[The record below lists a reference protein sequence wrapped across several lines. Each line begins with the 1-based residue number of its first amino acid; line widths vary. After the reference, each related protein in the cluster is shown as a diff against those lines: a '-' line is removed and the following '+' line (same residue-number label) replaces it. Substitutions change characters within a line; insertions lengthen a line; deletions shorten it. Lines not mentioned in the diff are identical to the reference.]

1 MTSEI
6 LTQLISNTIN
16 ISSTLC
22 KDKDKNNKKKL
33 TSNPLLDI
41 NAEKFVPLKE
51 KLKQKN
57 PQNIGKNDNELSF
70 LPFHDYIN
78 FQMAK
83 SYHNLLKG
91 NIRSFNLYEK
101 NKTEFKSLKLK
112 FAIIELNF
120 KFTCD
125 YESIENEIKK
135 FLELFGE
142 INSIL
147 FDVNTN
153 SVKIIYKNDLS
164 AKNVINYLNKLLYE
178 NNTNEDQDIKFD
190 AKKENDI
197 NANENDSKDKVY
209 PNEKQSEDII
219 KFINFL
225 TDKYK
230 NEQNNENTENKI
242 ENKNGNITE
251 SNEKKE
257 KNIVNDLQSHQE
269 KNVNSNILSKNENI
283 SPSEGK
289 SKSSDNNNTNYLYI
303 LENLETPEK
312 KLININNFSQ
322 NNNSNIKQQEI
333 CKNCATSINSFN
345 PSLKTSLVYVPFVPK
360 INIGVPISI
369 PVLLPINST
378 LLNKSLKDNPKISN
392 PKDVNEEISINSC
405 LLNQI
410 NKEKKINNNNSK
422 TAQDDNQIKEIFE
435 HLNNKIAVIENN
447 KNDINNSNNSKEEN
461 KKTNQ
466 ELYHNDNDNFANKKD
481 FALKKEEINKN
492 VNKNLSSMF
501 KILLI
506 PNFPAIQNLQKTKS
520 NNDNIQPMKP
530 NPIEFNKNVIDFNK
544 LTLETKNRIHFMTH
558 SSRNYN
564 YKYVCNYAVQIENDN
579 MFMVTKRIIG
589 KNGCFLKKILQE
601 SCIKYGDYSTKI
613 RLRGKGSGYVDKGNN
628 PSCDNEPLTLSVSS
642 LNYPTY
648 YNCCLLIDNLMKK
661 IYDDY
666 FEYLHEILP
675 KEIHYSISKKKL
687 IKSEFIVDRVNSVP
701 INNSNNDK
709 SNSNEKKKIS
719 NENEINN
726 KNNEDEDEQLKKN

>member
-6 LTQLISNTIN
+6 LTQLISNSIN
-16 ISSTLC
+16 ISSMLC
-22 KDKDKNNKKKL
+22 KDKDKNINKNLK
-33 TSNPLLDI
+33 SNPVFDI

-57 PQNIGKNDNELSF
+57 PQNFDKNDNELPSP
-70 LPFHDYIN
+70 PFHDYIN
-78 FQMAK
+78 FQIAK
-83 SYHNLLKG
+83 SYDNMLKS

-101 NKTEFKSLKLK
+101 NKTEFKSLKLNV
-112 FAIIELNF
+112 AIIELNF

-142 INSIL
+142 INSLL

-164 AKNVINYLNKLLYE
+164 VKNVIHYLNKLLYE
-178 NNTNEDQDIKFD
+178 NSINEEQDIKFNV
-190 AKKENDI
+190 KKENDI
-197 NANENDSKDKVY
+197 NKNENASKDKTY

-230 NEQNNENTENKI
+230 NEENNINNENKI
-242 ENKNGNITE
+242 ENKTE
-251 SNEKKE
+251 SNEEKE
-257 KNIVNDLQSHQE
+257 KNIVNDLLSHQE
-269 KNVNSNILSKNENI
+269 KKKNSIILPNNKNI

-289 SKSSDNNNTNYLYI
+289 SKNNDNNNTNYLYI

-312 KLININNFSQ
+312 KLNNINKNDL
-322 NNNSNIKQQEI
+322 NNNNIIKQQEI
-333 CKNCATSINSFN
+333 CKNHVASINPFN
-345 PSLKTSLVYVPFVPK
+345 PSLKTPLVYVPFVPK

-378 LLNKSLKDNPKISN
+378 LLNKSFKDNAKISN
-392 PKDVNEEISINSC
+392 PKDGSEETSINSC

-410 NKEKKINNNNSK
+410 NKDKKINNNNSK
-422 TAQDDNQIKEIFE
+422 IAQDDTQIKEIFE

-447 KNDINNSNNSKEEN
+447 NNDINISNNSKEEN
-461 KKTNQ
+461 KKTSQ
-466 ELYHNDNDNFANKKD
+466 EFYKNDNDNDNFIDKKEFTD
-481 FALKKEEINKN
+481 KKEEIYKN
-492 VNKNLSSMF
+492 AKKNLSSMF

-506 PNFPAIQNLQKTKS
+506 PNFSAIQNLQKTNT

-613 RLRGKGSGYVDKGNN
+613 RLRGKGSGYVDKGSNS
-628 PSCDNEPLTLSVSS
+628 SCDNEPLTLSVSS

-648 YNCCLLIDNLMKK
+648 YNCCLLIDNLLKK

-666 FEYLHEILP
+666 FEYLHKILP

-701 INNSNNDK
+701 FNNSNNDK
-709 SNSNEKKKIS
+709 SNCDEQNKIPD
-719 NENEINN
+719 ENEMNN
-726 KNNEDEDEQLKKN
+726 KNNEDEK

>member
-16 ISSTLC
+16 ISSSLC

-33 TSNPLLDI
+33 TSNPVLDI

-57 PQNIGKNDNELSF
+57 PQNIDKNDNELSS
-70 LPFHDYIN
+70 PSIHDYIN
-78 FQMAK
+78 FQMTK
-83 SYHNLLKG
+83 SYNNLLKG

-112 FAIIELNF
+112 VALIEINF

-164 AKNVINYLNKLLYE
+164 AKNVIYYLNKLLYE
-178 NNTNEDQDIKFD
+178 NNTNEEQDIKFD
-190 AKKENDI
+190 VKKENDI
-197 NANENDSKDKVY
+197 NENDEKGKVY

-283 SPSEGK
+283 SPSERK
-289 SKSSDNNNTNYLYI
+289 SKSSDNNSTNYLYI

-312 KLININNFSQ
+312 KLNNNNNFPQ

-333 CKNCATSINSFN
+333 CKNYATSINQFN

-378 LLNKSLKDNPKISN
+378 LLNKSLKDNAKISN
-392 PKDVNEEISINSC
+392 PKDVNEEININSC

-422 TAQDDNQIKEIFE
+422 IAQDDNQIKEIFE

-447 KNDINNSNNSKEEN
+447 KNDINNSNNNKEEN

-466 ELYHNDNDNFANKKD
+466 ELYHNDNDNDNFANKKD
-481 FALKKEEINKN
+481 FTLKKEEINKN

-709 SNSNEKKKIS
+709 SNCDEQKKIS

-726 KNNEDEDEQLKKN
+726 KKNEDEQLKKN

>member
-33 TSNPLLDI
+33 TSNPVLDI

-312 KLININNFSQ
+312 KLIYINNFSQ
-322 NNNSNIKQQEI
+322 NNNSNINQQEI

-709 SNSNEKKKIS
+709 SNSNEKKKFLM
-719 NENEINN
+719 
-726 KNNEDEDEQLKKN
+726 KMK

>member
-1 MTSEI
+1 MTSEM

-16 ISSTLC
+16 LSS
-22 KDKDKNNKKKL
+22 KFSNDKNKTINKKIIL
-33 TSNPLLDI
+33 NPQLDI
-41 NAEKFVPLKE
+41 NAENFIPLKE

-57 PQNIGKNDNELSF
+57 HQNSPKNDNKLSS
-70 LPFHDYIN
+70 PPSFHNNIS

-83 SYHNLLKG
+83 PYDNLLKS

-101 NKTEFKSLKLK
+101 NETFNGT
-112 FAIIELNF
+112 IIEINF

-142 INSIL
+142 IKSIH
-147 FDVNTN
+147 FEVNTN
-153 SVKIIYKNDLS
+153 SVKIIYKNDFS
-164 AKNVINYLNKLLYE
+164 AKNAIHYLKKLIYE
-178 NNTNEDQDIKFD
+178 NNINKYEAQDNNFYER
-190 AKKENDI
+190 KENDI
-197 NANENDSKDKVY
+197 NKNEDATKDKIY
-209 PNEKQSEDII
+209 SNEKQSEDII

-225 TDKYK
+225 TDNYK
-230 NEQNNENTENKI
+230 NEQNKQNNEND
-242 ENKNGNITE
+242 ENKNGNNAE
-251 SNEKKE
+251 FSEQKE
-257 KNIVNDLQSHQE
+257 KNVTYDLQSHQE
-269 KNVNSNILSKNENI
+269 KNVNSDILSKNNYI
-283 SPSEGK
+283 FPIEGK
-289 SKSSDNNNTNYLYI
+289 SKRSDNNNTSFLNVLQ
-303 LENLETPEK
+303 NLETPEK
-312 KLININNFSQ
+312 KINNINNYEDIQ
-322 NNNSNIKQQEI
+322 NNKSNISNIKQPEI
-333 CKNCATSINSFN
+333 CKNCTTSINPFN
-345 PSLKTSLVYVPFVPK
+345 PSLKTPLLYVPFVPK

-369 PVLLPINST
+369 PVLLPINSS
-378 LLNKSLKDNPKISN
+378 LLNKSFKDNKKISN
-392 PKDVNEEISINSC
+392 QKEGNEEITINSC
-405 LLNQI
+405 FESQV
-410 NKEKKINNNNSK
+410 NKNEKIKNITPKNS
-422 TAQDDNQIKEIFE
+422 QEDNQIKEIFDN
-435 HLNNKIAVIENN
+435 LNNKIAFIENN
-447 KNDINNSNNSKEEN
+447 NNDIKNYNKEEN
-461 KKTNQ
+461 KITNQ
-466 ELYHNDNDNFANKKD
+466 EPYNNNNDNFINKNEFSIKKD
-481 FALKKEEINKN
+481 EINKN
-492 VNKNLSSMF
+492 GNKNINSMF

-506 PNFPAIQNLQKTKS
+506 PNFPTLPNLQKIKP
-520 NNDNIQPMKP
+520 NNDNVHTMKP

-666 FEYLHEILP
+666 YDYLHEILP

-701 INNSNNDK
+701 FNNSNNDK
-709 SNSNEKKKIS
+709 SNCDNQNNIT
-719 NENEINN
+719 NENEIKN
-726 KNNEDEDEQLKKN
+726 KINEDDH